1 MFRQITTFLLAAAYF
16 STTSAS
22 LLERFED
29 WVKEHNIIH
38 KDGVHREQIFNTWT
52 TNDKYIDDMN
62 SRNLTYTL
70 GHNQFSGM
78 SSDEFNN
85 FMGFQFNLE
94 KIDPSKIESKI
105 HHVKT
110 KIHEIKCL
118 KDCVDNYDTSNK
130 LDTVTCVTSCIQD
143 AKDELSLTNVPESI
157 DWVNNG
163 AVTPVKNQGQCGSCW
178 SFSTTGALEGA
189 YYIKNGVLDSFS
201 EQQLVD
207 CDTRKN
213 GGKDMGCNG
222 GLMDNAFS
230 WIEKNGGLCTE
241 EDYAYTSGTTKTAG
255 TCDTSCTVVSGSEI
269 ISYTDVKANS
279 DNDMMSALAQ
289 QPVSIAIQADQ
300 KDFQLYNSGVFTG
313 SCGTKLDHGVLVVGY
328 GSLDGED
335 YYRVKNS
342 WGTTWGDNGYIYL
355 GRGDKFNNGS
365 GQCGMLMQASYPTV

>member
-110 KIHEIKCL
+110 KLHEIKCL

-143 AKDELSLTNVPESI
+143 AKDELSLTTVPESI
-157 DWVNNG
+157 DWVKNG

-300 KDFQLYNSGVFTG
+300 KDFQLYKSGVFTG